1 MKVASQP
8 SWNRAHALALTALL
22 ILFFGRVA
30 AQLVQRLWPT
40 PLLPD
45 FAAWQSGLLPYGVL
59 LVAQLLIL
67 ALVLHQIARIWS
79 GRARPRRRLGSVL
92 LALGGLYM
100 AGTAFRLAAGVAK
113 LIDLPFFQAMLPSV
127 FHMVLAG
134 VVLVLGDFH
143 FRGAGVVRR
152 GGPD

>member
-1 MKVASQP
+1 MNVASQR

-30 AQLVQRLWPT
+30 AQLVQWLWPT

-67 ALVLHQIARIWS
+67 ALLLHQTVRIWS
-79 GRARPRRRLGSVL
+79 ARARPRRPLGGVL
-92 LALGGLYM
+92 LTLGGLYM
-100 AGTAFRLAAGVAK
+100 AGAAFRLAAGVAK
-113 LIDLPFFQAMLPSV
+113 LIDLPFFQAILPSV
-127 FHMVLAG
+127 FHVVLAG

-143 FRGAGVVRR
+143 FRGAGARR
-152 GGPD
+152 GGPG

>member
-1 MKVASQP
+1 MNVASQP

-79 GRARPRRRLGSVL
+79 GRARPRRPLGSVL

-100 AGTAFRLAAGVAK
+100 AGAAFRLAAGVAK

-143 FRGAGVVRR
+143 FRGAGVRR
-152 GGPD
+152 GGPG